1 MTRNFININQAFE
14 NGHCRNKFIIHLISK
29 NVICFGLNLPI
40 KSLMQERYQILKVN
54 AHIIERLQ
62 TTRKDITSIHDRNL
76 STIDNVTVKL
86 LSFFNNLLISF
97 IQFRRI
103 LNSIRDQ
110 SSFMSPPLISRT
122 VSRERSCS
130 SSKNMSYFLKRNAFN
145 EERKLHRFQSC
156 RKSFTSN
163 AVFKVLNLLIFTHI
177 S

>member
-14 NGHCRNKFIIHLISK
+14 NGHCCNEFIIHLISK
-29 NVICFGLNLPI
+29 NIICFGLNLSI
-40 KSLMQERYQILKVN
+40 KSLMQERYQILKIN
-54 AHIIERLQ
+54 AHIIESLQ
-62 TTRKDITSIHDRNL
+62 TTREDITSIHNRDL
-76 STIDNVTVKL
+76 SAINNVTIKL
-86 LSFFNNLLISF
+86 LSFFHNLLISF

-110 SSFMSPPLISRT
+110 CSFMSPPLIGRT

-156 RKSFTSN
+156 RKSFASN
-163 AVFKVLNLLIFTHI
+163 AVFKILNLFIFAHI